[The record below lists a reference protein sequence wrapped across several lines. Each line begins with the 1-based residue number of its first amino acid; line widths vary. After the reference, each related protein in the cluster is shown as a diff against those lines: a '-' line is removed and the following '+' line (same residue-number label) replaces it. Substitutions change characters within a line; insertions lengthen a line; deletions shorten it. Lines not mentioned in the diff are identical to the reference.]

1 MSTLAERIQEA
12 MMESGLKQIDFAN
25 QVEATQPYVSRI
37 LNGQKIP
44 SDRMAKSMARVLS
57 VNYEWL
63 VNGTGPKKPDLS
75 REEEIAEVVAT
86 ILKEEPGSTKE
97 RIIKV
102 IASLTYEEMLVIEKI
117 IDQLTN
123 K

>member
-1 MSTLAERIQEA
+1 MSTFAERLELARKEKGITQKWLSE
-12 MMESGLKQIDFAN
+12 QI
-25 QVEATQPYVSRI
+25 RI
-37 LNGQKIP
+37 TDAYMSQMSTGKRIP
-44 SDRMAKSMARVLS
+44 AERTMQDLADALG

-63 VNGTGPKKPDLS
+63 ANGNGPKKPDLS

-97 RIIKV
+97 RIIKI
-102 IASLTYEEMLVIEKI
+102 IASLTYEEMQVIEKI